1 MSTMSSYANSQE
13 AVQAMVKQDSVA
25 NSHAKGMMNRLS
37 AFCQRKARES

>member
-1 MSTMSSYANSQE
+1 
-13 AVQAMVKQDSVA
+13 VA